1 MWVTKVI
8 TPSRSAGFSLLHSEG
23 TNVAVCGT
31 TLPSSGWPCSLT
43 QGGFGMLFCHET
55 QAQPGCG
62 ILQCSSWDSSSSLTG
77 VLCTPWEARNCCHKK
92 SNHLMPNATH
102 YCTSRE
108 GERKYKSSRVKKFP
122 SKHWSAKADAEKQSR
137 TGIAGELGEGVGLL
151 GLCQGRLCLSEGRNN
166 GHW

>member
-1 MWVTKVI
+1 MQA
-8 TPSRSAGFSLLHSEG
+8 SA
-23 TNVAVCGT
+23 
-31 TLPSSGWPCSLT
+31 SLT
-43 QGGFGMLFCHET
+43 LRELTWLFVGPRCLLVAGPAPSPREVLGCSSATKHRHSQGVGYV
-55 QAQPGCG
+55 
-62 ILQCSSWDSSSSLTG
+62 QCSSWDSSSSLTG

-102 YCTSRE
+102 YCMSRE

-122 SKHWSAKADAEKQSR
+122 SKHWSAKADAEKQSG